1 MTETNL
7 WKLIERIEDM
17 TEKIESMEDYLDS
30 VYEHH
35 NAYNDWIKIATDSL
49 IDLQKQIKFIK
60 SNRTCIP

>member
-7 WKLIERIEDM
+7 RKLIERIEDM

-30 VYEHH
+30 VYDHH
-35 NAYNDWIKIATDSL
+35 IVYNDWIKIATDSL